1 MALLHDILQ
10 RMAKQFARRGGI
22 VILVI
27 LPSLEEVERRFLAL
41 AFVPFVAFIC
51 KKEEKKEKFIKRFRN

>member
-10 RMAKQFARRGGI
+10 WMAKQFAWWGGV

-51 KKEEKKEKFIKRFRN
+51 KRRKKGKINQKVSK

>member
-10 RMAKQFARRGGI
+10 WMAKQFARRSGV

-51 KKEEKKEKFIKRFRN
+51 KRRKKRKN

>member
-10 RMAKQFARRGGI
+10 RMAKQFAWRSGV

-41 AFVPFVAFIC
+41 ALVPFVAFIC
-51 KKEEKKEKFIKRFRN
+51 KKRKKRKN

>member
-10 RMAKQFARRGGI
+10 RVAKQLAWWGGI
-22 VILVI
+22 VVLVI

-51 KKEEKKEKFIKRFRN
+51 KRKKKRKS